1 MSNKGVICEEF
12 ITDGINREM
21 CNAYEKISLPIY
33 PSLYEIKTFCKT
45 SNHLRCPIRNF
56 STVINLSRTETSEIE
71 NESRCQYQK

>member
-1 MSNKGVICEEF
+1 MSNKGVVCEGF

-45 SNHLRCPIRNF
+45 SNHLKCPIRNF
-56 STVINLSRTETSEIE
+56 STVINLFRTEIAEVE
-71 NESRCQYQK
+71 DNSRFQYQK